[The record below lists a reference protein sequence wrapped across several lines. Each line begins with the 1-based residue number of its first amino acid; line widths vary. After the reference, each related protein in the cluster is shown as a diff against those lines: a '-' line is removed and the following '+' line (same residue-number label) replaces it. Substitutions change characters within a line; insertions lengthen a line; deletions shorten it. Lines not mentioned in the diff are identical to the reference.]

1 MHVLSQFWP
10 PFFYFML
17 GFAGISGL
25 LAIISPKAFAAVA
38 GYSNRL
44 VNSSQTDTVL
54 DKWIDIDR
62 FVLQHARYFGL
73 LVIVSVVYLWFLWTY
88 GRNAGSGSFLIII
101 VSLSLM
107 MGTLSLIQLGIQKK
121 QIESHQSQAHTDVL
135 TGLANR
141 RSFDIELSR
150 RIAQRQRQGTSLSL
164 ILIDLDHFKTINDT
178 CGHHV
183 GDEALQFVSKT
194 LSDTA
199 PPAAMVARIGGDE
212 FAVILVGETLPYAT
226 RVGERFRN
234 AVASRSITIDGTEH
248 HFTLSIGISE
258 AQADD
263 DPASCVKRSDSALY
277 SAKAAGRNRCFVQG
291 GPEPALRETCST

>member
-10 PFFYFML
+10 PFFLFML
-17 GFAGISGL
+17 GFAGFSGL
-25 LAIISPKAFAAVA
+25 LAIVSPKAFAAVA

-44 VNSSQTDTVL
+44 VNASNSDTVL

-73 LVIVSVVYLWFLWTY
+73 LVTISVVYLWFLWTY
-88 GRNAGSGSFLIII
+88 GRNASSGSFLIII
-101 VSLSLM
+101 VSLSLA
-107 MGTLSLIQLGIQKK
+107 MGMLSLIQLSIQKK

-141 RSFDIELSR
+141 RSFDIELAR
-150 RIAQRQRQGTSLSL
+150 RLAQRQRQGTSLSL

-194 LSDTA
+194 LSDVA
-199 PPAAMVARIGGDE
+199 PPAAMIARIGGDE
-212 FAVILVGETLPYAT
+212 FAVILSGETLPYAT
-226 RVGERFRN
+226 RIGERFRA
-234 AVASRSITIDGTEH
+234 AVAARSIKIDGKEH
-248 HFTLSIGISE
+248 QFTLSIGISE

-263 DPASCVKRSDSALY
+263 DPALCVKRSDSALY
-277 SAKAAGRNRCFVQG
+277 SAKGAGRNRCFVQG
-291 GPEPALRETCST
+291 GPQPAPREACAT